1 MSRPY
6 SPLAILRAV
15 PRDLLRAYCAEHQ
28 VPFDPRLFADD
39 TTPSQTLALALGL
52 GTPAV
57 RPWFDGALR
66 HVHEMGTEGGTLALV
81 AEAHYERLDLPPEY
95 HALAGPEARALWF
108 LTYLPAVFHAARLQH
123 TADHLADRHSTAVA
137 GLPEGIPPHSLAEL
151 GEFRRAL
158 AEYFLLT

>member
-1 MSRPY
+1 MEVGGEA
-6 SPLAILRAV
+6 PLPDDVVDPVTAI
-15 PRDLLRAYCAEHQ
+15 Q
-28 VPFDPRLFADD
+28 
-39 TTPSQTLALALGL
+39 LGIL
-52 GTPAV
+52 DQMKLY
-57 RPWFDGALR
+57 WMYLR